1 MKAVSA
7 ALGGMGLLGGLLV
20 IALAVLAFGLSIY
33 GIILAFSASI
43 ILGILCLFL
52 EPSPLVFGAAM
63 FFFDK
68 NLPEAIMNYL
78 NS

>member
-1 MKAVSA
+1 MKALGAV
-7 ALGGMGLLGGLLV
+7 LGGMGLLGS
-20 IALAVLAFGLSIY
+20 LAVIGLALFAFGLTIY
-33 GIILAFSASI
+33 GIVLAFSASV
-43 ILGILCLFL
+43 ILGILCIFL

-68 NLPEAIMNYL
+68 NLPELIMNYL